1 MNCFIN
7 QSLLEANGT
16 LHPAFPTVSILDC
29 ATKIATE
36 QLSLVM
42 FPFLL
47 FVCSIGNFMNI
58 FVISRFDDI
67 HIKECLLIS
76 LSFTDVL
83 AM

>member
-1 MNCFIN
+1 MN
-7 QSLLEANGT
+7 QSLLDANDT
-16 LHPAFPTVSILDC
+16 LHPAFPTAPIPDC

-47 FVCSIGNFMNI
+47 LVCSIGNFMNI
-58 FVISRFDDI
+58 FVISRFDEI
-67 HIKECLLIS
+67 QIKEFLLIS
-76 LSFTDVL
+76 LSLTDVL